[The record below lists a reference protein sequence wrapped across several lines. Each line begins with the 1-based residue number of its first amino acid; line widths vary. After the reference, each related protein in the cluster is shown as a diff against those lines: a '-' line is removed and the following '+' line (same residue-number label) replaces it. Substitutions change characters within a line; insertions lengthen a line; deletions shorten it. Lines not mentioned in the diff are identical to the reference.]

1 MMKEDSAERAAPD
14 APKRANEDSVVVR
27 KVRPRRHSL
36 SNAPFTQGA
45 RVGARFVHNGVPT
58 WFFGEVKSGAPSK
71 WSVVFDDGD
80 EKTVPEYLLKH
91 EDQVKLEQQDAA
103 QVAAVEE
110 KLCLELLASTHRV
123 QEAGTQLAYGFDQL
137 AKEATSS
144 DETAK
149 VKAEVKAEVKTEA
162 KTEAR
167 TEAKSVELSATKED
181 PQPLPPASRPK
192 VHVKV
197 EYEEHS
203 CQVKDEH
210 EQEAKGGAKR
220 IKDAHTMSR
229 EALRRRLQFE
239 PDGVTPR
246 AVFRAGCHPRCLT
259 QVLGGVGTDN
269 QRFVRED
276 KVLPDGHVLIREGEM
291 YLWGRADWNTYAPS
305 FAGDVGAYRDDL
317 QQDLK
322 DQQLAM
328 GWAEPQAVFHLFR
341 ECTKRFL
348 IDMPLSA
355 YHGKDAEKKTLYCGR
370 YRVDNEITYQQTFNE
385 LPPCTQECIC
395 ELAARREIGGSEAA
409 QAQRERR
416 ARDIMAEKARE
427 NLVYT
432 MHGVEFVD
440 YDEKLYRALVAS
452 GASNGRV
459 EVNDVKL
466 GPL

>member
-1 MMKEDSAERAAPD
+1 M
-14 APKRANEDSVVVR
+14 
-27 KVRPRRHSL
+27 
-36 SNAPFTQGA
+36 
-45 RVGARFVHNGVPT
+45 GARFVHNGVPT

-149 VKAEVKAEVKTEA
+149 VKAEVKTEA

-259 QVLGGVGTDN
+259 QVLGGEGTDN

-385 LPPCTQECIC
+385 LLRAHRSVSASSQPGARSA
-395 ELAARREIGGSEAA
+395 AARPPRHSASAVRGTSWPRRHGRISCIPCMVSSSSTTMRSSTGLSWPRA
-409 QAQRERR
+409 QATDAWKSMMSSLALFRTAKSRR
-416 ARDIMAEKARE
+416 
-427 NLVYT
+427 LP
-432 MHGVEFVD
+432 G
-440 YDEKLYRALVAS
+440 YRAPVRLVS
-452 GASNGRV
+452 
-459 EVNDVKL
+459 L
-466 GPL
+466 